1 LYIKYSGIYYG
12 QCSEICGTNH
22 AFMPIG
28 IVSFD
33 LGLPLYVLEDVFSDL
48 EPIIISL
55 QTQGEA
61 IGNMPHDSLNHAAYF
76 SITAFVSGSMT

>member
-1 LYIKYSGIYYG
+1 
-12 QCSEICGTNH
+12 
-22 AFMPIG
+22 MPIG

-61 IGNMPHDSLNHAAYF
+61 IGTLSTPAGLDLAGYF
-76 SITAFVSGSMT
+76 SITAYVSGSMT

>member
-1 LYIKYSGIYYG
+1 
-12 QCSEICGTNH
+12 
-22 AFMPIG
+22 MPIG

-61 IGNMPHDSLNHAAYF
+61 IGSLSTPEGLDLDLAGYF
-76 SITAFVSGSMT
+76 SITAYVSGSMT

>member
-1 LYIKYSGIYYG
+1 
-12 QCSEICGTNH
+12 
-22 AFMPIG
+22 MPIG

-55 QTQGEA
+55 QAQGEA
-61 IGNMPHDSLNHAAYF
+61 LNDGPVMGAKDISLGAGVLGYLNE
-76 SITAFVSGSMT
+76 SLV

>member
-1 LYIKYSGIYYG
+1 
-12 QCSEICGTNH
+12 
-22 AFMPIG
+22 MPIG

-61 IGNMPHDSLNHAAYF
+61 INDLAAVGAKGNLLGAGIMGYLSDSVN
-76 SITAFVSGSMT
+76 

>member
-1 LYIKYSGIYYG
+1 
-12 QCSEICGTNH
+12 
-22 AFMPIG
+22 MPIG

-61 IGNMPHDSLNHAAYF
+61 INDFVGVGAKDNLFGAGIMGYLSDSVN
-76 SITAFVSGSMT
+76 

>member
-1 LYIKYSGIYYG
+1 
-12 QCSEICGTNH
+12 
-22 AFMPIG
+22 MPIG

-61 IGNMPHDSLNHAAYF
+61 IGSLSTPEGLDLAGYF
-76 SITAFVSGSMT
+76 SITAYVSGSMT

>member
-1 LYIKYSGIYYG
+1 
-12 QCSEICGTNH
+12 
-22 AFMPIG
+22 MPIG

-61 IGNMPHDSLNHAAYF
+61 INDFAAVEAKGNLLGAGIMGYLSDSVN
-76 SITAFVSGSMT
+76 